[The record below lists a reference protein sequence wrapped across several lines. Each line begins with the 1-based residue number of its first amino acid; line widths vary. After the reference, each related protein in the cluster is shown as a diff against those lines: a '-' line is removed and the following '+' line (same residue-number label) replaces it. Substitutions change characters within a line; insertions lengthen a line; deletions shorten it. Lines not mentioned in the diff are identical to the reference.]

1 MLEMIRN
8 WYQRTFTN
16 PQVVIL
22 GMALV
27 GMVLLIML
35 LGKPL
40 APVFAAVI
48 IAYLLEGPVRR
59 LERLNIPRLFAVTC
73 VFVLFLTLLVMMLL
87 LLAPLLSSQIAQ
99 FLQQIPHYVKQG
111 QELLLRLPELYP
123 QFVSV
128 AQVEEIIGRMNSA
141 DITSYGNR
149 VLAWFWSSVLGLI
162 SLVVFLVLVPMMV
175 FFLLKDKQVLMGWF
189 MRYLPKDRELVTS
202 VWNEVDLQIGNY
214 VRGKVL
220 EILIVGTVS
229 WAVFSALGLQY
240 SALLATITGFSVL
253 IPFIG
258 AAVVTLPVALVAF
271 FQFGWGTEFFWV
283 LMAYGIIQALDGN
296 VLVPVLFSEVN
307 DLHPV
312 AIIVAV
318 LFFGSLWGFWGI
330 FFAIPLAT
338 VVNAVL
344 RAWPHAGGHTD
355 PPLQAGQ
362 H

>member
-1 MLEMIRN
+1 MFDMIRN

-40 APVFAAVI
+40 APVFAAII
-48 IAYLLEGPVRR
+48 IAYLLEGPVSR
-59 LERLNIPRLFAVTC
+59 LEQFRVPRLLAVVC
-73 VFVLFLTLLVMMLL
+73 VFVLFLALLIMLLL

-99 FLQQIPHYVKQG
+99 FLQQIPNYVKQG

-123 QFVSV
+123 QFISM
-128 AQVEEIIGRMNSA
+128 AQVEEIIGRMNST

-175 FFLLKDKQVLMGWF
+175 LFLLKDKVVLLNWF
-189 MRYLPKDRELVTS
+189 TRYLPRDRELVRS
-202 VWNEVDLQIGNY
+202 VWKEVDLQIGNY

-220 EILIVGTVS
+220 EILIVGAVS

-258 AAVVTLPVALVAF
+258 AAVVTLPVALVGF
-271 FQFGWGTEFFWV
+271 FQFGWGSEFFWV
-283 LMAYGIIQALDGN
+283 VMAYGIIQALDGN
-296 VLVPVLFSEVN
+296 VLVPILFSEVN

-312 AIIVAV
+312 AIIVSV

-344 RAWPHAGGHTD
+344 RAWPHSGGQLEA
-355 PPLQAGQ
+355 PSEQA
-362 H
+362 

>member
-1 MLEMIRN
+1 MFEMIRS
-8 WYQRTFTN
+8 WYQRSFTN

-22 GMALV
+22 GMALL
-27 GMVLLIML
+27 GALLLIML
-35 LGKPL
+35 LGQPL
-40 APVFAAVI
+40 APVFAAII
-48 IAYLLEGPVRR
+48 IAYLLEGPVSR
-59 LERLNIPRLFAVTC
+59 LQQFRVPRLVAVIC
-73 VFVLFLTLLVMMLL
+73 VFVLFLTVLVMLLL

-111 QELLLRLPELYP
+111 QELLQRLPELYP
-123 QFVSV
+123 QFIST
-128 AQVEEIIGRMNSA
+128 AQIDEVIARMNST

-175 FFLLKDKQVLMGWF
+175 FFLLKDKSVLLTWF
-189 MRYLPKDRELVTS
+189 TRYLPKNRELVGS
-202 VWNEVDLQIGNY
+202 VWAEVDRQIGNY

-220 EILIVGTVS
+220 EILIVGAVS
-229 WAVFSALGLQY
+229 WAVFGALGLQY

-258 AAVVTLPVALVAF
+258 AAVVTLPVALVGF
-271 FQFGWGTEFFWV
+271 FQFGWGPEFFWV
-283 LMAYGIIQALDGN
+283 LAAYGVIQAIDGN

-344 RAWPHAGGHTD
+344 RAWPGHD
-355 PPLQAGQ
+355 SDNAEPQQ
-362 H
+362 Q